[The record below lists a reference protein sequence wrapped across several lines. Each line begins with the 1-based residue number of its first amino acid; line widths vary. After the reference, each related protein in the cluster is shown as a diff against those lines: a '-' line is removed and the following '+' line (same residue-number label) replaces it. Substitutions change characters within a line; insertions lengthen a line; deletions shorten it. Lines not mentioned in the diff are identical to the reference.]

1 MTVVRRIVDQ
11 VRGLITRAFHAV
23 RQEWRTGRVSFNGLA
38 PVDRLA
44 AGLAMGVIVVARV
57 VVVAATLE
65 LGWPGRVAEVPGF
78 VLVSRTQVPVPA
90 LAILVACVGQREGG
104 HRPAKCGARELLQ
117 VDFQHGT
124 VIAKSLVGHRQRDV
138 GRDARESH

>member
-65 LGWPGRVAEVPGF
+65 LGWPGRVAEVPA
-78 VLVSRTQVPVPA
+78 LSSSPEPRCRCRLLRSCWPA
-90 LAILVACVGQREGG
+90 SANEKAATAPRNVALGSYCRSISS
-104 HRPAKCGARELLQ
+104 
-117 VDFQHGT
+117 T
-124 VIAKSLVGHRQRDV
+124 
-138 GRDARESH
+138 GRSSPNRW